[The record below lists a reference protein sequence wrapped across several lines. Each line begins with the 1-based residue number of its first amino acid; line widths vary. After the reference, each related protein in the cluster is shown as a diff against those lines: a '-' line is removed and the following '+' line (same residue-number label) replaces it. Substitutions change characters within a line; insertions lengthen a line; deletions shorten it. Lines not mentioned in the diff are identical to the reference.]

1 MSDTNIAVNFDFG
14 AFLEDHIAS
23 GADVTIVYTEEE
35 LPQSALEAGIDSK
48 SLYNTLDLENKRVNN
63 IKINSKATGI
73 QNFSMNIYAI
83 ERELLIDQISQAFVR
98 GYVFYERDILSSH
111 LVTLNVQG
119 YKSEK

>member
-1 MSDTNIAVNFDFG
+1 MNFDFG